1 VSPITNKKPKETIE
15 KQEAQRNIHKKRGKP
30 LFLWISSF
38 IKEEFYNTSNAHCSQ
53 NKN

>member
-1 VSPITNKKPKETIE
+1 VSPITNKKPKEKIE

-38 IKEEFYNTSNAHCSQ
+38 IKEKFLQHSKQAVFT
-53 NKN
+53 K